1 MKNYTKETTF
11 KSHQLILDAA
21 IERGLEVEQF
31 EGVLN
36 DTYIIYN
43 ENLDL
48 KLRGIKARK
57 YMVLYPQFLNSWS
70 NSFHILLT
78 DNPKE
83 LEKFNN
89 SLTESNK

>member
-1 MKNYTKETTF
+1 MKNYTKEVTF
-11 KSHQLILDAA
+11 KSYELILDTA
-21 IERGLEVEQF
+21 IEMGLEVEQF
-31 EGVLN
+31 EGTLN

-57 YMVLYPQFLNSWS
+57 YIVLYPKFLNSWS

-78 DNPKE
+78 DNLKE

-89 SLTESNK
+89 PLTESDK